1 MLSLIHDIY
10 ANFDQYPT
18 LEVRASFLYISKA
31 FDRVSHEGL
40 LVKLERIEILEILV
54 SLLRSFLGNR
64 FQQVVLNCQCSSWS
78 SVLAGVPQG
87 SILAPLLSPIY
98 INDLPD
104 NLQTTAKL
112 FAGDKSL
119 FSTMYDPNISASQL
133 DSDMKK
139 YSHWAYK
146 WKMIFNP
153 DLCKQAQE
161 VIFSRKTVKKDLD
174 FPHEK
179 SN

>member
-1 MLSLIHDIY
+1 M
-10 ANFDQYPT
+10 
-18 LEVRASFLYISKA
+18 
-31 FDRVSHEGL
+31 
-40 LVKLERIEILEILV
+40 
-54 SLLRSFLGNR
+54 
-64 FQQVVLNCQCSSWS
+64 
-78 SVLAGVPQG
+78 
-87 SILAPLLSPIY
+87 APLLFPIY
-98 INDLPD
+98 INDLSD

-112 FAGDKSL
+112 LADDKSL

-146 WKMIFNP
+146 WKMTFNP

-161 VIFSRKTVKKDLD
+161 VIFSRKTVQKDLG